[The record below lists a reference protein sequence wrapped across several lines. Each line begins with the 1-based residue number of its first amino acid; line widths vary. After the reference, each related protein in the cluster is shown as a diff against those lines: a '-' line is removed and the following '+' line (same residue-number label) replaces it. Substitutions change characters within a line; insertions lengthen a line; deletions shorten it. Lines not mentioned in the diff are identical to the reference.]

1 MGSEGSRL
9 AESERGVWFWLKV
22 YSICAP
28 HCNRKNEL
36 ILFRGRKTILTQNPG
51 AQVLTLV
58 ELKNGASGVKY
69 LRVLFHAL
77 VVLAVLLA
85 IDVLLWETGT

>member
-1 MGSEGSRL
+1 M
-9 AESERGVWFWLKV
+9 
-22 YSICAP
+22 
-28 HCNRKNEL
+28 
-36 ILFRGRKTILTQNPG
+36 
-51 AQVLTLV
+51 